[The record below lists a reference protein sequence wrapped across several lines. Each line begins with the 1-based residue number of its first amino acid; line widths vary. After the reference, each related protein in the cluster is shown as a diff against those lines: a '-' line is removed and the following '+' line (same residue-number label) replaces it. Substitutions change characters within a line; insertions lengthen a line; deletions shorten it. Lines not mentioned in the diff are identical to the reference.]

1 MPSTVWH
8 EMQRDSAKSFLPL
21 AGVARRLVAGGV
33 DAVGE
38 LLGHVLAEE
47 VVRELL
53 DLLVREL
60 EVRHRRVGVD
70 VARLLEPAAQPLGAG
85 LDRLGGEGRGFGA
98 ERLPPAHAVAGEAT
112 EALHDRAAARE
123 LGRIRDADGGVAAA
137 AARFEVGDREKRWTS
152 VRGRAV
158 GLAFGRRGALAGVA
172 GRAAEA
178 FETGRRVGSPRME
191 REGARR
197 SLHQGIGDTEVAR
210 RAAIDAIVEVRAAR
224 SDGWRSVAARTI
236 SPAARCGR
244 GRRRAR
250 HTCAGRRDTGAARS
264 SPARSQGRSGRRR
277 SSAQR
282 FGVTARAVSF

>member
-1 MPSTVWH
+1 MA
-8 EMQRDSAKSFLPL
+8 RDAAGLGEELL
-21 AGVARRLVAGGV
+21 AVGRVARRFVAGGV

-38 LLGHVLAEE
+38 LLGHVLAKE

-53 DLLVREL
+53 DLFVREL

-70 VARLLEPAAQPLGAG
+70 VAWLLEPAAHPLGAG
-85 LDRLGGEGRGFGA
+85 LDGLGREGRGFGA
-98 ERLPPAHAVAGEAT
+98 ERLPPAHAVAGKAT

-178 FETGRRVGSPRME
+178 FETGWRVGSPRME

-210 RAAIDAIVEVRAAR
+210 RAAIDAIVEVGQPDLMDGDRSLLVRFRLLRAAGAGGAER
-224 SDGWRSVAARTI
+224 VILALEGAIRAQRVL
-236 SPAARCGR
+236 
-244 GRRRAR
+244 RRRDRKDDQEGDAR
-250 HTCAGRRDTGAARS
+250 QRKD
-264 SPARSQGRSGRRR
+264 
-277 SSAQR
+277 SA
-282 FGVTARAVSF
+282 

>member
-21 AGVARRLVAGGV
+21 AGVARRFVAGGL

-38 LLGHVLAEE
+38 LLRHVLAEE

-53 DLLVREL
+53 DLFVREL

-70 VARLLEPAAQPLGAG
+70 VARLLEPAAHPLGAG
-85 LDRLGGEGRGFGA
+85 LDRLGGEGRGFRA
-98 ERLPPAHAVAGEAT
+98 ERLPPAHAVAGKTT

-137 AARFEVGDREKRWTS
+137 AARFEVGDREERWS
-152 VRGRAV
+152 RVRGRAV
-158 GLAFGRRGALAGVA
+158 GLALGRRRALAGVA

-178 FETGRRVGSPRME
+178 FETGWRVGSPRME

-210 RAAIDAIVEVRAAR
+210 RAAIDAIVEVRQPDLMDGDR
-224 SDGWRSVAARTI
+224 SLLVRFRLLRASGAGGAE
-236 SPAARCGR
+236 R
-244 GRRRAR
+244 GILALEGAVRAQRVLRRRDRKDDQEGDAR
-250 HTCAGRRDTGAARS
+250 QRKD
-264 SPARSQGRSGRRR
+264 
-277 SSAQR
+277 SA
-282 FGVTARAVSF
+282 